1 MGPAIEIQLPDETAT
16 LTLAGRL
23 ARLAGRGD
31 VVALWGGLGA
41 GKTVLARGFIRTLF
55 GGDEEVPSPTFTL
68 VQTYGDADGGIP
80 VFHFDLFRLNAPE
93 EAIELGFEEAI
104 ASGITLIEWPEK
116 LGALLPADRLDVTL
130 VSAGLP
136 AGARSAVLAG
146 SRSWLRRLRE
156 AGLAA

>member
-1 MGPAIEIQLPDETAT
+1 MGPTTEIQLPDETAT

-23 ARLAGRGD
+23 ARLAGCGD
-31 VVALWGGLGA
+31 VLALWGGLGA

-68 VQTYGDADGGIP
+68 VQIYGDVDGGTP

-93 EAIELGFEEAI
+93 EAFELGFEEAL
-104 ASGITLIEWPEK
+104 ASGIMLIEWPEK
-116 LGALLPADRLDVTL
+116 LGALLPADRLDVAL

-136 AGARSAVLAG
+136 AGARQAVLAG
-146 SRSWLRRLRE
+146 SQSWQRRLRE